1 MTRPG
6 SWIPATASA
15 LGAAIARRALLD
27 VGIAEDPPGS
37 NRSPEI
43 DLYLQRAGVAVG
55 LPWCAA
61 AVATW
66 FRECGAQTPASGAAS
81 TDAWMG
87 WAKAHQLW
95 GDKPTIGAAVVYGK
109 DGDAEHIGVVVRI
122 APLLMTVEGNA
133 ALDASN
139 TREGI
144 AVDLKLRQGS
154 GWILGYVRPAPYSM
168 PAPSPTGPE

>member
-6 SWIPATASA
+6 SWIPATANA

-43 DLYLQRAGVAVG
+43 DEYLKRAGVAVG

-61 AVATW
+61 AVAAW
-66 FRECGAQTPASGAAS
+66 FRECGAQTPAVGAAS

-87 WAKAHQLW
+87 WAGAHNLW
-95 GDKPTIGAAVVYGK
+95 SQTPAIGSAVVYGK
-109 DGDAEHIGVVVRI
+109 PGDAEHIGVVVRI
-122 APLLMTVEGNA
+122 QPLLFTIEGNSS
-133 ALDASN
+133 LDAGN
-139 TREGI
+139 VREGI
-144 AVDLKLRQGS
+144 AVDLKNRQGS
-154 GWILGYVRPAPYSM
+154 TWILGYVRPAPVPVS
-168 PAPSPTGPE
+168 PRSPTGPE